1 MSGASDSES
10 TRSMAVVD
18 EQREPTVSGASER
31 SEGRGYRR
39 CGWSTTPDVVRAA
52 ARDRARRCIGEDDP
66 KLTVLEK
73 AYWRL
78 ERGESLA
85 RDQVGNEIDNGWES
99 WGS

>member
-1 MSGASDSES
+1 MTVLELLIPLASNKALEVGL
-10 TRSMAVVD
+10 MAV
-18 EQREPTVSGASER
+18 ESGR
-31 SEGRGYRR
+31 SYKR

-52 ARDRARRCIGEDDP
+52 ARDRARRCIGEDNP

-78 ERGESLA
+78 ERGESMRL
-85 RDQVGNEIDNGWES
+85 DNVGSEIDNSWES

>member
-1 MSGASDSES
+1 
-10 TRSMAVVD
+10 MAGEVG
-18 EQREPTVSGASER
+18 RMARPN
-31 SEGRGYRR
+31 GRGYQR
-39 CGWSTTPDVVRAA
+39 CGWATQPDAVRAA

-78 ERGESLA
+78 ERGESMRLKN
-85 RDQVGNEIDNGWES
+85 VGSEIDNSWES

>member
-1 MSGASDSES
+1 MPVESG
-10 TRSMAVVD
+10 RS
-18 EQREPTVSGASER
+18 
-31 SEGRGYRR
+31 YKR

-66 KLTVLEK
+66 KLTVLER

-78 ERGESLA
+78 ERGENL
-85 RDQVGNEIDNGWES
+85 RLDKVGSEIDNSWES

>member
-1 MSGASDSES
+1 MAGEIGRMAS
-10 TRSMAVVD
+10 AN
-18 EQREPTVSGASER
+18 
-31 SEGRGYRR
+31 GRGYKK
-39 CGWSTTPDVVRAA
+39 CGWATRPDAVRAA

-78 ERGESLA
+78 ERGESMRLEN
-85 RDQVGNEIDNGWES
+85 VGSEIDNSWES

>member
-1 MSGASDSES
+1 MTGLKILILLASIKALEVGP
-10 TRSMAVVD
+10 MAV
-18 EQREPTVSGASER
+18 ES
-31 SEGRGYRR
+31 GRGYRR

-52 ARDRARRCIGEDDP
+52 ARDRARRCVGEDDP

-78 ERGESLA
+78 ERGESMRL
-85 RDQVGNEIDNGWES
+85 DNVGSEIDNGWES

>member
-1 MSGASDSES
+1 
-10 TRSMAVVD
+10 MAV
-18 EQREPTVSGASER
+18 ETGR
-31 SEGRGYRR
+31 SYRR
-39 CGWSTTPDVVRAA
+39 CGWSTTPDAVRAA

-78 ERGESLA
+78 ERGESMRLE
-85 RDQVGNEIDNGWES
+85 DVGSEIDNGWES

>member
-1 MSGASDSES
+1 MTGLKILILLASKKALEVGL
-10 TRSMAVVD
+10 MAVVD
-18 EQREPTVSGASER
+18 
-31 SEGRGYRR
+31 GRGYKR

-85 RDQVGNEIDNGWES
+85 RDQVGSEIDNSWES

>member
-1 MSGASDSES
+1 MAGYELHETKSSGAKY
-10 TRSMAVVD
+10 
-18 EQREPTVSGASER
+18 QRV
-31 SEGRGYRR
+31 
-39 CGWSTTPDVVRAA
+39 GWSTSPDVVRAA

-85 RDQVGNEIDNGWES
+85 GDERGSEIDNGWES

>member
-1 MSGASDSES
+1 
-10 TRSMAVVD
+10 MAVESGRGY
-18 EQREPTVSGASER
+18 EQRETESSGAIGR
-31 SEGRGYRR
+31 SYRR
-39 CGWSTTPDVVRAA
+39 CGWSTTPDAVRAA

-78 ERGESLA
+78 ERGESMRLEN
-85 RDQVGNEIDNGWES
+85 VGSEIDNGWES

>member
-1 MSGASDSES
+1 MLKILIPLASNEVLGVGL
-10 TRSMAVVD
+10 MAVVD
-18 EQREPTVSGASER
+18 
-31 SEGRGYRR
+31 GRGYRR

-78 ERGESLA
+78 ERGESMRL
-85 RDQVGNEIDNGWES
+85 QNLGSEINNGWES